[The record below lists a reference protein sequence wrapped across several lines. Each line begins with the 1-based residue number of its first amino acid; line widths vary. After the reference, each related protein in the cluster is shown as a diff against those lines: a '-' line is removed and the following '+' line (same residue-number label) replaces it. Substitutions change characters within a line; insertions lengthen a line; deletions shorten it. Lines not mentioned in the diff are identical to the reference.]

1 MKKLLFFLASAVV
14 IAGCTG
20 ASAQNNSKADEYVE
34 VPQFGAGIAEVKTQ
48 QGTVAGYIEDG
59 TYIYKGIKYAKAERF
74 MPPTDPD
81 PWEGVKPT
89 RAYGSTAMQASHEI
103 SSDVDEFAYQ
113 WTDGYFSEDCQHLNI
128 WTPGI
133 NDGKKRPVLFW
144 IHGGGY
150 SAGSGQQLP
159 AYDGRNIS
167 RRGDVVFVTVNHRL
181 NILGFLDLS
190 AFGEKYKYSGN
201 VGMMDIV
208 AALKW
213 VHNNIEAFGGDPNN
227 VTIMGQ
233 SGGGGK
239 VSNLLVMPSAKGLFH
254 KACIQSGS
262 SLSGQTSAQSRATGE
277 AFVKASGLSIDEFV
291 KLPYAKLVEISNK
304 AGGAFRLSPT
314 VDGEIIPMQ
323 IADALA
329 QGASKDIPLMV
340 GSNFNEFTTSPA
352 NAGLTLDG
360 AKAKLNDMYNG
371 KADEFVTLFQAAYP
385 GMEPRDMVEI
395 DTRSRPG
402 AVRQAAAKA
411 AQGGAPVYLY
421 QFNYMSPA
429 QDGVFRCPHN
439 MEIAFFFDNVARQ
452 YGFTGGTREG
462 QQLGHEMCDARLNFA
477 RTGVPSAKGLPEW
490 KPYTAENPATMQFNV
505 KSEVKVGHD
514 AALLDFI
521 AKNAK
526 PMDMFR
532 R

>member
-1 MKKLLFFLASAVV
+1 MKTKLYYYAVV
-14 IAGCTG
+14 LLAAGCTG
-20 ASAQNNSKADEYVE
+20 VSGQNVQKGNDYVE

-48 QGTVAGYIEDG
+48 QGIVAGYVEDG
-59 TYIYKGIKYAKAERF
+59 TYIYKGITYAKAERF
-74 MPPTDPD
+74 MPPTEPD
-81 PWEGVKPT
+81 SWEGVKPT
-89 RAYGSTAMQASHEI
+89 RAFGSTAMQAHHEI

-113 WTDGYFSEDCQHLNI
+113 WTDGYFAEDCQHLNI

-150 SAGSGQQLP
+150 AAGSGQQLP

-201 VGMMDIV
+201 VGMLDLV

-213 VHNNIEAFGGDPNN
+213 VHNNIEAFGGDPDN

-262 SLSGQTSAQSRATGE
+262 SLSGQTSEQSRATGE
-277 AFVKASGLSIDEFV
+277 ALVKASGLSIDEFV
-291 KLPYAKLVEISNK
+291 KLPYARLTEL
-304 AGGAFRLSPT
+304 AGASGAFRMSPT
-314 VDGEIIPMQ
+314 VDGEVIPMQ
-323 IADALA
+323 IGEAL
-329 QGASKDIPLMV
+329 QNGVSKDIPLMV
-340 GSNFNEFTTSPA
+340 GTNFNEFTTSTA
-352 NAGLTLDG
+352 NADMTREAALVKLDE
-360 AKAKLNDMYNG
+360 MYNG
-371 KADEFVTLFQAAYP
+371 KGAEFAALFEKAYP
-385 GMEPRDMVEI
+385 GMEPRDMVEV
-395 DTRSRPG
+395 DVRFRPG
-402 AVRQAAAKA
+402 AVNQALAKA
-411 AQGGAPVYLY
+411 AQGGAPVYFY
-421 QFNYMSPA
+421 EFTYMSPA

-439 MEIAFFFDNVARQ
+439 LEIAFFFDNVARQ
-452 YGFTGGTREG
+452 YGFTSGSREA
-462 QQLGHEMCDARLNFA
+462 QQLGHAMCDARVSFA
-477 RTGVPSAKGLPEW
+477 RTGVPSSRNLPEW
-490 KPYTAENPATMQFNV
+490 VPFTADKRAAMIFDVN
-505 KSEVKVGHD
+505 SEVRYGHD
-514 AALLDFI
+514 TELLDF
-521 AKNAK
+521 AARNAK
-526 PMDMFR
+526 PTEMFR

>member
-1 MKKLLFFLASAVV
+1 MKKLLIYFAALLAVV
-14 IAGCTG
+14 ACTN
-20 ASAQNNSKADEYVE
+20 ASGQSATEGEDYVE

-48 QGTVAGYIEDG
+48 QGIVAGYIEKG
-59 TYIYKGIKYAKAERF
+59 IYIYKGIKYAKADRF

-81 PWEGVKPT
+81 SWDGVKPT
-89 RAYGSTAMQASHEI
+89 RAYGSTAMQAHHEI

-150 SAGSGQQLP
+150 AAGSGQQLP

-190 AFGEKYKYSGN
+190 SFGDKYKYSGN
-201 VGMMDIV
+201 VGMLDLV

-213 VHNNIEAFGGDPNN
+213 VHNNIEAFGGDPDN

-239 VSNLLVMPSAKGLFH
+239 VSNLLVMPSASGLFH

-262 SLSGQTSAQSRATGE
+262 SLSGQTSQQSRATGE
-277 AFVKASGLSIDEFV
+277 AIVKASGLPIDQFV
-291 KLPYAKLVEISNK
+291 KLPYDNLTELVGAS
-304 AGGAFRLSPT
+304 GAFRLSPT
-314 VDGEIIPMQ
+314 VDGEVIPMQ
-323 IADALA
+323 IEEALKS
-329 QGASKDIPLMV
+329 GVSKDIPLMV
-340 GSNFNEFTTSPA
+340 GTNFNEFTVNTA
-352 NAGLTLDG
+352 NAGMTRDEALTR
-360 AKAKLNDMYNG
+360 LNEMYGG
-371 KADEFVTLFQAAYP
+371 KGEQFAELFEKAYP

-395 DTRSRPG
+395 DSRFRQG
-402 AVRQAAAKA
+402 AVNQALVKA
-411 AQGGAPVYLY
+411 SQNGAPVYLY
-421 QFNYMSPA
+421 QFCYMSPA

-439 MEIAFFFDNVARQ
+439 MELAFFTDNVARQ

-462 QQLGHEMCDARLNFA
+462 QQLGHDMCDARLNFA
-477 RTGVPSAKGLPEW
+477 KTGVPSAKNLPAW
-490 KPYTAENPATMQFNV
+490 TPFDAQTRATMVFNV
-505 KSEVKVGHD
+505 KSEVRNAHD
-514 AALLDFI
+514 AELLDFM
-521 AKNAK
+521 AENSKSVSL
-526 PMDMFR
+526 FGL
-532 R
+532 

>member
-1 MKKLLFFLASAVV
+1 MKKLFLIASAAVLAS
-14 IAGCTG
+14 C
-20 ASAQNNSKADEYVE
+20 ASNVSVSSDYVE
-34 VPQFGAGIAEVKTQ
+34 VPQFGKGIAEVKTQ

-59 TYIYKGIKYAKAERF
+59 TYIYKGIKYAVAERF
-74 MPPTDPD
+74 CPPTDP
-81 PWEGVKPT
+81 PSWEGVKPT
-89 RAYGSTAMQASHEI
+89 RAFGSTAMQASHEI
-103 SSDVDEFAYQ
+103 SSDIDEFAYQ
-113 WTDGYFSEDCQHLNI
+113 WTDGYFSEDCLHLNI

-167 RRGDVVFVTVNHRL
+167 KRGDVVFVTVNHRL

-190 AFGEKYKYSGN
+190 AYGEKYKYSGN
-201 VGMMDIV
+201 VGMLDLV

-213 VHNNIEAFGGDPNN
+213 VHNNIEAFGGDPGN

-262 SLSGQTSAQSRATGE
+262 SLSGQTSEQSRATGKAIVE
-277 AFVKASGLSIDEFV
+277 ASGLKIDDFV
-291 KLPYAKLVEISNK
+291 KLPYSKLTEIVG

-314 VDGEIIPMQ
+314 VDGEVIPMQ
-323 IADALA
+323 IEEALNH
-329 QGASKDIPLMV
+329 GASKDIPLMV
-340 GSNFNEFTTSPA
+340 GSNFNEFSTSPDNTGMTEEQA
-352 NAGLTLDG
+352 IKALDS
-360 AKAKLNDMYNG
+360 MYNG
-371 KADEFVTLFQAAYP
+371 KGSEFVSLFRKTYP
-385 GMEPRDMVEI
+385 EMEPRDMVEI

-402 AVRQAAAKA
+402 AIRQALVKS

-421 QFNYMSPA
+421 QFKYMSPA
-429 QDGVFRCPHN
+429 QDGIFRCPHN

-452 YGFTGGTREG
+452 YGFTGGTPEG
-462 QQLGHEMCDARLNFA
+462 QQLGHDMCDARISFA
-477 RTGVPSAKGLPEW
+477 RTGVPSSKGLPEW
-490 KPYTAENPATMQFNV
+490 KPFSQDSRITMVFDV
-505 KSEVKVGHD
+505 KSECLEGHD
-514 AALLDFI
+514 KDLVEFI
-521 AKNAK
+521 SANAV
-526 PMDMFR
+526 PMTGFPR